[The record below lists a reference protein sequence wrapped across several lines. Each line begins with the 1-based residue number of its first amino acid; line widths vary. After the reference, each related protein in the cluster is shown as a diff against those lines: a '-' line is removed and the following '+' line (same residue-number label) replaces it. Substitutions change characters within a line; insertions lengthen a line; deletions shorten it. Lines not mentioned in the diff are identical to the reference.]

1 MVPAGSGVYSGL
13 YVLSDLDF
21 SIIESLLRTDKFINY
36 ISSLKK
42 YKSGGYYTY
51 NSRDLE
57 AFLNYEIQNLIDNGI
72 VQIRPAGQ

>member
-1 MVPAGSGVYSGL
+1 MFTVI
-13 YVLSDLDF
+13 DF
-21 SIIESLLRTDKFINY
+21 SISECLYHTDKFINY
-36 ISSLKK
+36 ITSLKK

-51 NSRDLE
+51 NSRYLE